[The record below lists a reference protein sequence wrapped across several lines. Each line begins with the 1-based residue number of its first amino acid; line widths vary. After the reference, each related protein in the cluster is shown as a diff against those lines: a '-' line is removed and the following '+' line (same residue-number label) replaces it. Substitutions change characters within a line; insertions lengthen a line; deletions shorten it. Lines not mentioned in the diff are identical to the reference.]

1 MTQGIRGLYKIQF
14 GVETTMGT
22 EVDETTYWRGQ
33 GTINDA
39 SEVLYPEEDVGI
51 IGGVGRNY
59 VAKADGTFDL
69 PEIEAT
75 FEQLPYL
82 GCMGIEGVA
91 GSQDG
96 SGSGYI
102 YTFDFP
108 YDAVQSPYFY
118 TVVAGDNQQAEV
130 ITACFAEQVVISAA
144 MEEAW
149 KMKATL
155 RGWPGGP
162 SSFKGGLSIP
172 SVEEIVFGNTSLYID
187 DVGTGYGNTQVT
199 ESFLSFEL
207 TVDRLFKAV
216 WTGDGANK
224 NFTLV
229 KVNSK
234 YAVTLKLTLEH
245 DSVAVAERANRRA
258 GTARAIRIIATGDD
272 FTTAG
277 SSYSAKTVIMDIPGT
292 YSENEALDEDDGNM
306 VIEFNLK
313 NHYDATLT
321 DRGQILVVNAS
332 STLP

>member
-39 SEVLYPEEDVGI
+39 SEIVYPEEDVGI
-51 IGGVGRNY
+51 IGRVGRTY
-59 VAKADGTFDL
+59 VPKSDGTVDL

-75 FEQLPYL
+75 FEQVSYL
-82 GCMGIEGVA
+82 LNMGVEGTT

-96 SGSGYI
+96 SGSGYV
-102 YTFDFP
+102 YTHDFP

-118 TVVAGDNQQAEV
+118 TFVLGDNQQAELM
-130 ITACFAEQVVISAA
+130 TACFAEQVVISGA

-162 SSFKGGLSIP
+162 SSFKGSLSIP
-172 SVEEIVFGNTSLYID
+172 TVEEIIFGKTALYVD
-187 DVGTGYGNTQVT
+187 DVGDGYGTTPVTQ
-199 ESFLSFEL
+199 SFLNFEL

-216 WTGDGANK
+216 WTGDGTNK

-229 KVNSK
+229 KVNSG
-234 YAVTLKLTLEH
+234 YEVTLKYTLEH

-258 GTARAIRIIATGDD
+258 GTARAIRVIATGDTL
-272 FTTAG
+272 TTAG
-277 SSYSAKTVIMDIPGT
+277 SSYSVKTVIMDIPGT

-306 VIEFNLK
+306 VIPFTLK

-321 DRGQILVVNAS
+321 DRGQIVVVNELSA
-332 STLP
+332 LP